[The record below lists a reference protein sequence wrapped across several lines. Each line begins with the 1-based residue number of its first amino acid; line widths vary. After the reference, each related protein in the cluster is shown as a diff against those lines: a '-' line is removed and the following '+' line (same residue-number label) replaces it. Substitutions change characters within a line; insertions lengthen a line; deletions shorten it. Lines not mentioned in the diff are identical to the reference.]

1 MDNLGRVIRNE
12 LLSRRIENHQVSIYF
27 DKRRTRFRDLIPFLR
42 LSICLLQCA
51 WGVPGNTPYRNHP
64 LSYIFGIKPI
74 GHRDCFQAYMYVADA
89 RLRLNTL
96 LYEWVL
102 RSRGTAPLNHLHDS
116 TLEA

>member
-1 MDNLGRVIRNE
+1 MSVTKGAVCLEGI
-12 LLSRRIENHQVSIYF
+12 LHIEILKKN
-27 DKRRTRFRDLIPFLR
+27 PF
-42 LSICLLQCA
+42 
-51 WGVPGNTPYRNHP
+51 
-64 LSYIFGIKPI
+64 SYIFGIKPI